1 MDINEKIAQ
10 STTKEINHQKA
21 RSWFAIYTRP
31 RHEKKVHDQI
41 AEKGIETYLPLRKTR
56 KQWSDR
62 KKWTEEPLFRSY
74 VFLHADP
81 VQRYRAVQS
90 YGAVRV
96 VSFQGKPAV
105 VRDEE
110 IEMIKR
116 ILDEFPDAES
126 GPDFAPGDRVEIL
139 RGPLAGMQG
148 ILQDV
153 HGEKRLLVAIESIR
167 QGIRFNV
174 DARNVKKL

>member
-1 MDINEKIAQ
+1 MDLKENITPSKEKAIDHA
-10 STTKEINHQKA
+10 KP

-41 AEKGIETYLPLRKTR
+41 AEKGIETYLPLRKIR

-74 VFLHADP
+74 VFFHADAEE
-81 VQRYRAVQS
+81 RYRAVQS

-96 VSFQGKPAV
+96 VSFQGKPAI

-110 IEMIKR
+110 IERIKR
-116 ILDEFPDAES
+116 ILAEFPDAES
-126 GPDFAPGDRVEIL
+126 GPKLGPGDRVEIMS
-139 RGPLAGMQG
+139 GPLAGMQG

-153 HGEKRLLVAIESIR
+153 QGEKRLLVAIESIR